1 MYTPVFTRFAVEFE
15 VKGHGKS
22 DLRTYTYQPPMLSGR
37 EVVVRRFTQEFGVRS
52 GGSNYKLTTARGWD
66 HLGAQISVEILLD
79 YDPSFKQPP
88 GVGVG
93 AKLYNQ
99 SRGALT
105 EFGVLLFQDIRGQ
118 ALYDDAEEPV
128 GGVTGG
134 TAITYSRCHHHLAEG
149 ANGFR
154 GKAGYEVS
162 ANLSG
167 LASGHQGAE

>member
-15 VKGHGKS
+15 VKGHGKY
-22 DLRTYTYQPPMLSGR
+22 DLRTYTYQPQMLNDR
-37 EVVVRRFTQEFGVRS
+37 EVVVRIFTQEFGVRS
-52 GGSNYKLTTARGWD
+52 GGSNSKLTTSRGWD
-66 HLGAQISVEILLD
+66 HPGS
-79 YDPSFKQPP
+79 P

-93 AKLYNQ
+93 AKSYNQ

-128 GGVTGG
+128 GGVTGS

-154 GKAGYEVS
+154 GKAGDEVS